1 MRTTR
6 YDTWA
11 FWTATDTKPAL
22 GTGMKFTKMHGSLN
36 DYAVIDGRGLDY
48 SWGDLARQACNRR
61 TGIGADGILVVLSST
76 VADIR
81 MGMFNPDG
89 SEAEMCGNG
98 IRCLAKYVLDRGVCG
113 TENGLLTVETLSG
126 IKTIQPTWYGDKVTQ
141 ARVDMGYAELNPS
154 KIPVD
159 IADGTTPTLDYSL
172 KIGEFDLNLAFV
184 SMGNPHAV
192 AFIDTPVE
200 KILPSSLARLIV
212 DKVFSE
218 DI

>member
-1 MRTTR
+1 
-6 YDTWA
+6 
-11 FWTATDTKPAL
+11 
-22 GTGMKFTKMHGSLN
+22 MHGTSN
-36 DYAVIDGRGLDY
+36 DYVVIDAREISDD
-48 SWGDLARQACNRR
+48 WHQLARAMCDRH
-61 TGIGADGILVVLSST
+61 TGIGADGILLVSSSSS
-76 VADIR
+76 AQIKMR
-81 MGMFNPDG
+81 MFNPDG

-192 AFIDTPVE
+192 AFIDTPVDDFPLHE
-200 KILPSSLARLIV
+200 IGPVVENHQIFPQRVNFSIVLSLIH
-212 DKVFSE
+212 
-218 DI
+218 I